1 MTISARPLVTWLLAV
16 LTSLIAAF
24 GAVEVMRVSLEHG
37 YKDVLETEVRRRAIE
52 VTAQTLNGNIMG
64 AVAVLGLVNPPIKS
78 VVTGAAPPADPVV
91 MDALQAIGGAYQA
104 SGVFV
109 VNGSGIV
116 RSSWD
121 NSGKSSTGLDIK
133 FRPYFQIAMQGKQ
146 NIYAAVSLTTGERAL
161 YFSAP
166 VHGEASVHSP
176 VIGAAV
182 ARLDLGRVDSVL
194 KAWAGPA
201 LLLSPQNV
209 TFASNRGD
217 WVAHVAGQRT
227 PQQLEAIRALKQFGK
242 VFESGTPEVLPFDI
256 TTDLVAFDGHRYA
269 VARAPVQWNDPNG
282 EWGLVLLGD
291 LAEVMPVSRKVSI
304 GGATCVLVFG
314 LCALFLAWRGRLHQ
328 ANRERLRAEEELKA
342 YTGKLE
348 VDSATKS
355 YLAEVSSALHRAGS
369 LAEFSRTFLQDIAP
383 RINAEYGA
391 FYVLDDES
399 RMLVPVG
406 GYGALPQSLEKVAI
420 GQGLVGQC
428 AKTMTTLVV
437 PDSPE
442 TDIRIV
448 WGEGKA
454 TPKSIL
460 ILPIVQSNRLLG
472 VAVLAALRCFDADKR
487 ALLDAMLP
495 MVAMNLEILE
505 RNLGTERQAEALQ
518 RQQDYLQETEAWY
531 RGIIESAPDGM
542 LVADERG
549 IIILANPKIDAMF
562 GYEAG
567 ALVGRAI
574 EELVP
579 ASARSLH
586 VGQREAYT
594 LGGAARTMGA
604 LNKELRG
611 IRSDGVEFPV
621 EVGLSRLPAL
631 GARGLCVCASVRDIT
646 ERKQNEAA
654 LAALEERS
662 RLILTAVGD
671 GIVGMDIDGRISFV
685 NPAVP
690 AMLGYA
696 EDELIGKA
704 MHPLVH
710 HTYPDGREF
719 PRAECSMY
727 MTSRDGEA
735 RKVDSEVLWRK
746 DGAAIPV
753 EYATTPV
760 IKDGKIV
767 GSVITFRDISER
779 KAAAEALV
787 AERERLQNI
796 LDRAPIG
803 IAFTTKGQIRFANP
817 LFIETFGAGPGD
829 MVPQLYVNA
838 EDRDLLLARLQREG
852 VVLNGEVKAYDRLKR
867 VRDMLITYLP
877 IPFDGEDGVL
887 AWVLDITER
896 KVAEDS
902 IRQAMETAKAASQ
915 AKADFLANM
924 SHEIR
929 TPMNAIIGMSHLAL
943 KTDLNPRQRDYVKK
957 IQQSG
962 QHLLGIINDILDFSK
977 IEAGK
982 LAVESSE
989 LYLDKVLENVGNLI
1003 SDKAAAKGLE
1013 LSFLVAPDVPH
1024 DLIGDPLRLGQ
1035 VLVNYG
1041 NNAVKFTETGEI
1053 VVAVS
1058 LVEDF
1063 GSEVMLRFEVKDTGI
1078 GLTEEQMGRLFQSF
1092 QQADSSTTRKFGGTG
1107 LGLAISRKLSELM
1120 GGEVG
1125 VESIPGKGSTF
1136 WFTARLGKGTPRR
1149 PLLPN
1154 PDLRGRRML
1163 VVDDNENARTIM
1175 ADMLTAMSFQVDT
1188 AESGKAAIDAIR
1200 DAVLSTPYDV
1210 IFMDWQMVGMD
1221 GLETI
1226 DRIKELR
1233 LPFLPHFIMVTAYG
1247 REEVMKGTEA
1257 LDVGEVLIKPV
1268 TPSVLFDSIMRVF
1281 SADAKGEVVND
1292 DATPSYDL
1300 SSLRGALVLLVEDND
1315 LNQQVASEL
1324 LSDAG
1329 FIVDIAENGQVA
1341 VDKVLATSYDI
1352 VLMDM
1357 QMPVMDGVTA
1367 TTEIRKLGFADLPI
1381 VAMTANAMQVDRDLC
1396 SAAGMDDYLSKPIDC
1411 DALFAALLKWVRPR
1425 KFAVP
1430 PEAPPKPT
1438 AAIAID
1444 PDALGRICDRLSGL
1458 LADSDSE
1465 AEDLMEAYG
1474 DLLRAAFPDRYDTIA
1489 RHIRDFDFDKA
1500 LVRLNEA
1507 VAERMG
1513 ARNKEPMR
1521 PALPDMDPDIFDF
1534 DVLGP
1539 IYRWDVAKLR
1549 GVLNGFLGDT
1559 QGKVSALEA
1568 AQAKGDQAAIR
1579 QLSHGLKGS
1588 ANTAGATR
1596 LGTLSANIEA
1606 MVLDANTEAVD
1617 MLVPLLASTLAELR
1631 ESLAPFLTPTP

>member
-1 MTISARPLVTWLLAV
+1 MTTPPSFRPWIGAVFVSALM
-16 LTSLIAAF
+16 AF
-24 GAVEVMRVSLEHG
+24 GITEATRISLEHG
-37 YKDVLETEVRRRAIE
+37 YKEVLATEGKRRAIE

-64 AVAVLGLVNPPIKS
+64 SVAALGLVNPPIKG
-78 VVTGAAPPADPVV
+78 VVRGTTLHSDAGV
-91 MDALQAIGGAYQA
+91 MEALQAVGTSYQA
-104 SGVFV
+104 SGIFL

-121 NSGKSSTGLDIK
+121 SSGKSSTGLDIK

-166 VHGEASVHSP
+166 VYGEASVNSP
-176 VIGAAV
+176 PIGAAV
-182 ARLDLGRVDSVL
+182 ARLDLDRVDSVL
-194 KAWAGPA
+194 KAWSGPA

-209 TFASNRGD
+209 AFASNRGD

-227 PQQLEAIRALKQFGK
+227 AEQLAAIRALKQFGK
-242 VFESGTPEVLPFDI
+242 VFESGTPEVLSFDI
-256 TTDLVAFDGHRYA
+256 TADRVDVDHHRYA

-282 EWGLVLLGD
+282 EWTLVLLGD
-291 LAEVMPVSRKVSI
+291 LDQVMSASRKVSI
-304 GGATCVLVFG
+304 GGMSGILVFG

-328 ANRERLRAEEELKA
+328 ANTERLHAEAELKT

-355 YLAEVSSALHRAGS
+355 YLAEVSAGLHQAGS
-369 LAEFSRTFLQDIAP
+369 LTEFSQKFLQNVAP

-391 FYVLDDES
+391 FYVLDDEN
-399 RMLVPVG
+399 RMLTPKG
-406 GYGALPQSLEKVAI
+406 GYGALPQSLENVAI

-428 AKTMTTLVV
+428 AKTMTPILI
-437 PDSPE
+437 PDPPG

-454 TPKSIL
+454 NPKSIL
-460 ILPIVQSNRLLG
+460 MLPIVQSGCLLG
-472 VAVLAALRCFDADKR
+472 VVVLAALRSIDADKR
-487 ALLDAMLP
+487 ALLDALMP

-505 RNLGTERQAEALQ
+505 RNLGTQHQAEALQ
-518 RQQDYLQETEAWY
+518 RQQEYLQETEAWY

-549 IIILANPKIDAMF
+549 IIILANPQIEVMF

-567 ALVGRAI
+567 ALVGRVI
-574 EELVP
+574 EDLVP
-579 ASARSLH
+579 AAARSHH
-586 VGQREAYT
+586 VGQRDGYT
-594 LGGAARTMGA
+594 RGGAARTMGA

-611 IRSDGVEFPV
+611 IRRDGVEFPV

-646 ERKQNEAA
+646 RRKQNEAA

-671 GIVGMDIDGRISFV
+671 GIVGMDTEGRISFV

-690 AMLGYA
+690 AMLGYT

-704 MHPLVH
+704 MHPLMH

-719 PRAECSMY
+719 PRVECSMY
-727 MTSRDGEA
+727 MTSRDGQP
-735 RKVDSEVLWRK
+735 RKVDTEVLWRK
-746 DGAAIPV
+746 DGTAVPV

-760 IKDGKIV
+760 VKDGEIV
-767 GSVITFRDISER
+767 GSVITFHDITER

-796 LDRAPIG
+796 LDRAPIS
-803 IAFTTKGQIRFANP
+803 ITFTTKGKIRFANP
-817 LFIETFGAGPGD
+817 LFIETFGARPGD
-829 MVPQLYVNA
+829 TTPQLYVNA
-838 EDRDLLLARLQREG
+838 EDRDLLLARLQRDG
-852 VVLNGEVKAYDRLKR
+852 VVLNGEVKAYDRHKR

-877 IPFDGEDGVL
+877 IHFDGEDGIL

-896 KVAEDS
+896 KAAEDS
-902 IRQAMETAKAASQ
+902 LRQAMEVAKAAGQ

-982 LAVESSE
+982 LAVEASE
-989 LYLDKVLENVGNLI
+989 LHLDKVLENVGNLI

-1013 LSFLVAPDVPH
+1013 LSFLVAPDVPR

-1041 NNAVKFTETGEI
+1041 NNAVKFTESGEI
-1053 VVAVS
+1053 IVS
-1058 LVEDF
+1058 VELIEDF
-1063 GSEVMLRFEVKDTGI
+1063 GSEVMLRFKVKDTGI

-1136 WFTARLGKGTPRR
+1136 WFTARMGKGKPRR
-1149 PLLPN
+1149 PLLPS

-1163 VVDDNENARTIM
+1163 VVDDNENARTVM
-1175 ADMLTAMSFQVDT
+1175 VEMLSAMSFQVD
-1188 AESGKAAIDAIR
+1188 AVGSGKEAIAAIREAI
-1200 DAVLSTPYDV
+1200 LSTPYEV
-1210 IFMDWQMVGMD
+1210 VFMDWQMANMD

-1226 DRIKELR
+1226 DRIKEIR

-1268 TPSVLFDSIMRVF
+1268 NPSVLFDSIMRVF
-1281 SADAKGEVVND
+1281 SVDAPDDGAEEV
-1292 DATPSYDL
+1292 AAPSHDL
-1300 SSLRGALVLLVEDND
+1300 SALHGALILLVEDNE

-1329 FIVDIAENGQVA
+1329 FIVDIAENGQIA
-1341 VDKVLATSYDI
+1341 VEKVLTMSYDI
-1352 VLMDM
+1352 ILMDM
-1357 QMPVMDGVTA
+1357 QMPVMDGVAA
-1367 TTEIRKLGFADLPI
+1367 TTEIRRLGFADLPI

-1396 SAAGMDDYLSKPIDC
+1396 SAAGMNDYLSKPIDC
-1411 DALFAALLKWVRPR
+1411 DSLFAALLKWVRPR

-1430 PEAPPKPT
+1430 PGPAPKPP
-1438 AAIAID
+1438 AAIPID
-1444 PDALGRICDRLSGL
+1444 PDALGRICSRLSAL
-1458 LADSDSE
+1458 LADSDTE
-1465 AEDLMEAYG
+1465 AEDLMESYG
-1474 DLLRAAFPDRYDTIA
+1474 DLLRAAFPERYEKIA
-1489 RHIRDFDFDKA
+1489 SHIRNFDFDKA

-1507 VAERMG
+1507 VTERIG
-1513 ARNKEPMR
+1513 TEKKDATR
-1521 PALPDMDPDIFDF
+1521 PTLPDMDPDIFNF
-1534 DVLGP
+1534 EMLGP
-1539 IYRWDVAKLR
+1539 IYRWDAAKLR
-1549 GVLNGFLGDT
+1549 GVLTGFLGDA
-1559 QGKVSALEA
+1559 QGKVTALEA
-1568 AQAKGDQAAIR
+1568 AQAKGDLAAIR

-1596 LGTLSANIEA
+1596 LGTLSANIETMA
-1606 MVLDANTEAVD
+1606 LDVNTEAVD
-1617 MLVPLLASTLAELR
+1617 MLVSLLAPTLVELHD
-1631 ESLAPFLTPTP
+1631 SIAPFLTPNA